1 MAMNLGISSY
11 CLCKKLYTNEMT
23 MFDILDWAKENGCTH
38 LEICP
43 FGLPLMLEDVLVKA
57 VRWKMLLIHFRYK
70 LLFQE
75 RPQKRQNGEDYE

>member
-43 FGLPLMLEDVLVKA
+43 FGLPLMLEDGKTLNIREA
-57 VRWKMLLIHFRYK
+57 SFFATEGPRELSQM
-70 LLFQE
+70 E
-75 RPQKRQNGEDYE
+75 GSATP